1 MHTMF
6 VEVIEEVSLL
16 GLVHTGQHVLRVQQS
31 PDDPHQLDGGSHV
44 CNITLQA
51 ERQRT

>member
-16 GLVHTGQHVLRVQQS
+16 GLVHIGQHVLGVQQS
-31 PDDPHQLDGGSHV
+31 PDDPHQLDGCSHV
-44 CNITLQA
+44 CNITLQT